1 MKIMDFGEDT
11 PPRAWYTALIEWSR
25 KKISFDDNIDCV
37 TLNAYVATSET
48 PIGHPLGRVPKGII
62 PILQFPGSVYE
73 MDMTKA
79 STNTQIYLKSRVA
92 GTVNLLIF

>member
-1 MKIMDFGEDT
+1 MKLIDFGEDT

-37 TLNAYVATSET
+37 ILKVNIATNET
-48 PIGHPLGRVPKGII
+48 AVDHPLGRVPKGII

-73 MDMTKA
+73 MDMTRA
-79 STNTQIYLKSRVA
+79 STNTQVFIKMRVA